1 MVVAGPVIAET
12 FASRL
17 VESRAMTSRVRHLVL
32 ERVDGQ
38 PFEFLSGQ
46 WVSVVLPLCDEK
58 GRPLRRSYSIASV
71 PEGGSRFELVVTQV
85 EGGPGSTFLTHA
97 PIGTVLDVKG
107 PQGSFARVGDG
118 PALFVATGTG
128 IAPFRGMLH
137 DALKRGSVSR
147 LWVLFGVR
155 GPSDVLFGDE
165 LHELAR
171 RWPQVVRFEVTPAR
185 LKIDRLE
192 LPMGKGGALTG
203 AVELGLVDSALPV
216 TADLSLQNLELQ
228 ELLRKLGVPHSQVVL
243 RASGRAQAKGT
254 LSPLLLS
261 GETSFDIAD
270 FAVLDVPYDKRGAKR
285 MFEFPRG
292 KLLTTLT
299 VDRDKVTLRRATA

>member
-1 MVVAGPVIAET
+1 MVAAGPVIAET

-71 PEGGSRFELVVTQV
+71 PEGGPRFELVVTQV

-165 LHELAR
+165 LHQLAR
-171 RWPQVVRFEVTPAR
+171 KWPQVVRFEVTYSRPQAGWLGR
-185 LKIDRLE
+185 VGYVQEHVRSLWSE
-192 LPMGKGGALTG
+192 LGALSPPG
-203 AVELGLVDSALPV
+203 DEPHAYVCGVKKMLMDVRQVLRDELGLVRQRV
-216 TADLSLQNLELQ
+216 HLE
-228 ELLRKLGVPHSQVVL
+228 S
-243 RASGRAQAKGT
+243 
-254 LSPLLLS
+254 
-261 GETSFDIAD
+261 
-270 FAVLDVPYDKRGAKR
+270 YD
-285 MFEFPRG
+285 
-292 KLLTTLT
+292 
-299 VDRDKVTLRRATA
+299 